1 MNVDLVTSKT
11 RSRLGSQMNDSAATG
26 YSSFAKAMMEK
37 MGWEE
42 GKGLGKN
49 EDGITESIKVKKMEQ
64 NAGIG
69 AAEASLAEITDE
81 WWRGAFDDGMKKVKD
96 KKSSK
101 KNKKKVKD
109 KDKPEKVKSSKLKK
123 DKKGKEKKK
132 KLKTRTSGTAP
143 SLEDL
148 FTATGGSRLGM
159 RARPIR
165 KGAMKAEVK

>member
-1 MNVDLVTSKT
+1 MMNQSE
-11 RSRLGSQMNDSAATG
+11 R
-26 YSSFAKAMMEK
+26 
-37 MGWEE
+37 
-42 GKGLGKN
+42 
-49 EDGITESIKVKKMEQ
+49 DGTFHVKIMPLH
-64 NAGIG
+64 G
-69 AAEASLAEITDE
+69 AI
-81 WWRGAFDDGMKKVKD
+81 
-96 KKSSK
+96 
-101 KNKKKVKD
+101 
-109 KDKPEKVKSSKLKK
+109 DKPEKVKSSKLKK